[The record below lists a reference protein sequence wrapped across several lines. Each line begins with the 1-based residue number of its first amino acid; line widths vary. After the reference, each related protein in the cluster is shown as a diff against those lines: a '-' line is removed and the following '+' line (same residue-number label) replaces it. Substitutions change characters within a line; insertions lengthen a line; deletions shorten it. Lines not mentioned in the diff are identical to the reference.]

1 MSKKNQRLISQS
13 PDSNRRDF
21 LRGSMTVAT
30 GVAVTVAT
38 GQAITRVAENNA
50 ADEPAKKE
58 GYRLTKH
65 IADYYKTAAI

>member
-1 MSKKNQRLISQS
+1 MSKKNQRLKSQS
-13 PDSNRRDF
+13 PDSKRRDF

-30 GVAVTVAT
+30 GVAITVAT
-38 GQAITRVAENNA
+38 GQAISTAPEKNA

-58 GYRLTKH
+58 GYRLTQH